1 MSDDPDLTA
10 RLLAIARGQPDAPFI
25 RQDGRALM
33 TWAGFA
39 RRVETL
45 RDRFAAWD
53 IRRGD
58 VVVAAAGD
66 RARDMALL
74 AAAPAASCF
83 LLLGSASSEE
93 QYVEVLARARARA
106 VIVPDDASHPFSR
119 AARRSPAIL
128 LRAIDDE
135 PGVAGAFA
143 LEPIAPIPDRRHPPL
158 ARPEVALVTATSG
171 TTGRPKLVPLLHRSL
186 MAQAR
191 DMGSRLAMSPAD
203 VAWHAVPLH
212 HAFGARTA
220 FLLCVSNGGSVHV
233 LPDSDIAALR
243 AVVERDPV
251 GYFPLTFAAAR
262 ELLVR
267 LPPGPR
273 LPARRLRFAVVA
285 TGAFSANERDR
296 LESALGAPV
305 LQHYGVTEAGT
316 VSIQELPPARRL
328 PGGSGRPI
336 DAHVRLVDGAGRDV
350 PAGAVGEIVARG
362 PQVFDGYL
370 DGDDGAADAW
380 LDGGFRTG
388 DLARFDPSGEL
399 CIVDRVKDVIN
410 RGGEK
415 IAPTGIDDALRAL
428 PGVADA
434 SAFGMPHPSLGEEVV
449 AAIVPAPGTTPDA
462 AALLERARATL
473 GARAAPKRLWFVDA
487 LPRNRVGKVMRGSL
501 PALVGLG
508 TDPAPEPPPVV
519 VGPASP
525 LEIALSG
532 LWSAALRTGAIGR
545 DANFFMLGG
554 DSLRGAALLDQVRAV
569 FGVTLPVESL
579 FEDAGTIEGMAR
591 RIDAAREARG
601 RPAAPEAIRP
611 RDGRGPV
618 PLTHTQARAWFLQ
631 RLDPASDAYHESRLW
646 YLDGPL
652 DVAALQA
659 AFAAVVDRQAML
671 RTRYLSVDGVPHQ
684 VSDPAAAASLEIVD
698 VAGAETGTE
707 AALAVA
713 VDERASRP
721 FDLAAAAPVR
731 FTLFR
736 LGEDRHALLRVWHHI
751 MSDGLSAQVFQR
763 DLTAAY
769 AAARAHASPRWTK
782 LPIDYLDFAAWQH
795 VRAGAGAIERRLDA
809 ARARLAGVPV
819 LALPT
824 DRVRPPLQ
832 SFRGA
837 VVSRALPA
845 AAADELKTVGRELGV
860 SPFIVFFAA
869 YAVLLAR
876 LSGEGDFAIGT
887 PIAARTHP
895 ELAGLIG
902 FFANTLAVRIDLS
915 VDAGFSEFVGRV
927 RDRLV
932 EAYRDEEVPFERLVD
947 ALALPRDPSRNPVF
961 QVTFAMREAGE
972 AELAFEGLRVRREP
986 ALRPHAKFDLL
997 LTLSDEPAGLIAHFE
1012 YCADLFDAPT
1022 IERMARQ
1029 FESLVVNAASA
1040 PATPIG
1046 RLALMDD
1053 ADRSRMIAINLRTT
1067 ADAPSGTIVTRFAD
1081 AVSRHPEARAVGT
1094 LAYGQLDEEANRL
1107 SHALV
1112 AAGVAKG
1119 DRVAVAR
1126 AKAAD
1131 IAIAWLAVLKAGA
1144 AYLPIDSDLPS
1155 ARIGFMLR
1163 DAGVSAV
1170 VADDVPAG
1178 RLAHDGVAMLCPDA
1192 ERARIAL
1199 FPASAPE
1206 VAIDPA
1212 DAAYVIYTSGSTG
1225 TPKGVVV
1232 PHRAVLRLV
1241 LDTDYLQVREGDAV
1255 AQMANPAFD
1264 ASTFELWGALL
1275 NGGRI
1280 VPIAK
1285 TTALAPRALAAT
1297 LATERVSVL
1306 FITTALFNTVARDVP
1321 AAFAP
1326 VRCVLFGGEAV
1337 EPRFVREVLRAGP
1350 PERLLHVY
1358 GPTEA
1363 TTFATWHE
1371 VRAVDEASASVPIG
1385 RPISHTDAFVL
1396 RSDGG
1401 LAAPGE
1407 GGELWL
1413 GGPGLALGYLGHPD
1427 LTGERFAELEHPGL
1441 GRRRLYRTGDRVR
1454 MRDDGA
1460 IEYLGRLDRQVK
1472 VRGHRIELDEV
1483 EAAVAELPSVRE
1495 AVVELAGTTADTRQ
1509 VVAYVVPADPAT
1521 VPPNLLRELRKRL
1534 PEYMLPGAI
1543 VWMPKLP
1550 LSANGKVDRRALPP
1564 PGDTAQPNH
1573 GVHVEPRDMFER
1585 VLADLWRDLLGVRVG
1600 VHDRFFEVGG
1610 HSLLAAR
1617 LIDAIERKTGYA
1629 LPLTTMFTDDTIAG
1643 LANAIRT
1650 GARAPD
1656 DPILR
1661 VNEGGSLPPFTY
1673 LHGDF
1678 TGGGFYS
1685 QTFARALGPEQPTF
1699 IVHPHGLAEPAI
1711 PESIEAM
1718 AKERLAALRAVQPT
1732 GPYLLGGH
1740 CAGGLVAFEMARQL
1754 EAEGECVPAVVLV
1767 ETAAPRPGA
1776 PEGDGKGAYFKFDAD
1791 GQAKAVEPRDRLS
1804 DAELR
1809 YARAIDRYA
1818 AGRFR
1823 GHVVVVRAQ
1832 QRMRQVAEDMGWSAH
1847 AGSVESHVLAGTHSS
1862 ILTERVGDIAS
1873 LVRDALARATGART

>member
-1 MSDDPDLTA
+1 MSGEPDLSA
-10 RLLAIARGQPDAPFI
+10 ALLAIARGQPDAPFI
-25 RQDGRALM
+25 RQDGRAAM
-33 TWAGFA
+33 SWAGFA
-39 RRVETL
+39 RRVSIL
-45 RDRFAAWD
+45 RERFAAWD
-53 IRRGD
+53 VRRGD

-74 AAAPAASCF
+74 AAAPVASSF
-83 LLLGSASSEE
+83 LLLGRSSSEE
-93 QYVEVLARARARA
+93 QYAEMLARTRARA
-106 VIVPDDASHPFSR
+106 VVVPDDVSHPLAR
-119 AARRSPAIL
+119 AARRASPIL
-128 LRAIDDE
+128 LHAHDDE

-143 LEPIAPIPDRRHPPL
+143 LEPIAPIADRRHPPL
-158 ARPEVALVTATSG
+158 AGPEVALVTATSG

-186 MAQAR
+186 MAQAV
-191 DMGSRLAMSPAD
+191 DMGARLAISATD
-203 VAWHAVPLH
+203 IAWHAVPLH

-233 LPDSDIAALR
+233 LPDSDIAALQ
-243 AVVERDPV
+243 AVVERDPA
-251 GYFPLTFAAAR
+251 GYLPLTFAVAR
-262 ELLVR
+262 ELLER
-267 LPPGPR
+267 LHPGPR
-273 LPARRLRFAVVA
+273 SPARRLRFAVVA
-285 TGAFSANERDR
+285 TGAFDAAGRER
-296 LESALGAPV
+296 LERALGAPV

-336 DAHVRLVDGAGRDV
+336 DTQVRLVDDAGRDV
-350 PAGAVGEIVARG
+350 PAGSVGEIVARG

-370 DGDDGAADAW
+370 DADDGAADAW

-388 DLARFDPSGEL
+388 DLARFDASGEL

-415 IAPTGIDDALRAL
+415 IAPTDIDDALRAL

-449 AAIVPAPGTTPDA
+449 AAIVPVPGTTPDA

-501 PALVGLG
+501 RALVGLG
-508 TDPAPEPPPVV
+508 AVPAPEQPPVAA
-519 VGPASP
+519 GASSP

-545 DANFFMLGG
+545 DENFFMLGG
-554 DSLRGAALLDQVRAV
+554 DSLRGAALLDQVRTV
-569 FGVTLPVESL
+569 FGATLPVESL
-579 FEDAGTIEGMAR
+579 FEDAGTVAGMAR
-591 RIDAAREARG
+591 LIEVAREAHA
-601 RPAAPEAIRP
+601 RPTAPETIPP
-611 RDGRGPV
+611 RVGHGPV
-618 PLTHTQARAWFLQ
+618 PLAHPQARAWFLH
-631 RLDPASDAYHESRLW
+631 RLDPASDAYHEARLW

-652 DVAALQA
+652 DAAALGA
-659 AFAAVVDRQAML
+659 AFASVVERQAML

-684 VSDPAAAASLEIVD
+684 VTDPAAAPSLEIVD
-698 VAGAETGTE
+698 LAGAETGTE
-707 AALAVA
+707 TALDAAVH
-713 VDERASRP
+713 ERVSRP

-751 MSDGLSAQVFQR
+751 MSDGLSAPIFQR
-763 DLTAAY
+763 DLSAAY
-769 AAARAHASPRWTK
+769 AAARALASPRWTK
-782 LPIDYLDFAAWQH
+782 LPIDYLDFASWQH
-795 VRAGAGAIERRLDA
+795 ARADAGAIDAGLEA
-809 ARARLAGVPV
+809 ARTRLAGVPT

-837 VVSRALPA
+837 VVSRPLPRA
-845 AAADELKTVGRELGV
+845 IADGLKAVGGELGV

-876 LSGEGDFAIGT
+876 LSGDRDFAIGT
-887 PIAARTHP
+887 PIAARTHA

-902 FFANTLAVRIDLS
+902 FFANTLAVRVDLPE
-915 VDAGFSEFVGRV
+915 DATFAELVGRM

-961 QVTFAMREAGE
+961 QVTFALREVGGD
-972 AELAFEGLRVRREP
+972 ELAFEGVEVRRE
-986 ALRPHAKFDLL
+986 ASRQPHAKFDLL
-997 LTLSDEPAGLIAHFE
+997 LTLTDEPGGVVAHFQ

-1022 IERMARQ
+1022 IERIARQ
-1029 FESLVVNAASA
+1029 YEALVASAARA
-1040 PATPIG
+1040 PATPVG

-1053 ADRSRMIAINLRTT
+1053 AERARWFAINLRTV
-1067 ADAPSGTIVTRFAD
+1067 AGAPSGTIVSRFAD
-1081 AVSRHPEARAVGT
+1081 AVSRRPHALAVGD
-1094 LAYGQLDEEANRL
+1094 LAYGQLDERANRL
-1107 SHALV
+1107 SHALR

-1119 DRVAVAR
+1119 DRVGVVR

-1131 IAIAWLAVLKAGA
+1131 IAVAWLAVLRAGA
-1144 AYLPIDSDLPS
+1144 AYLPIDPDLP
-1155 ARIGFMLR
+1155 AGRIGFMLR
-1163 DAGVSAV
+1163 DAGVAVV
-1170 VADDVPAG
+1170 VADDAIAG
-1178 RLAHDGVAMLCPDA
+1178 RMTQEGVAVLRPDA
-1192 ERARIAL
+1192 ERARIAQ
-1199 FPASAPE
+1199 FAHSVPE
-1206 VAIDPA
+1206 VAVDAA

-1232 PHRAVLRLV
+1232 PHQAVLRLV
-1241 LDTDYLQVREGDAV
+1241 HDTDYLQVRENDAV

-1264 ASTFELWGALL
+1264 ASTFEFWGALL
-1275 NGGRI
+1275 NGARI

-1297 LATERVSVL
+1297 LAAERVSVL
-1306 FITTALFNTVARDVP
+1306 FITTALFNAVARDLP

-1326 VRCVLFGGEAV
+1326 LRCVLFGGEAV

-1371 VRAVDEASASVPIG
+1371 VRAVDEGSASVPIG
-1385 RPISHTDAFVL
+1385 RPIAHTDAFVL
-1396 RSDGG
+1396 RSDGD

-1413 GGPGLALGYLGHPD
+1413 GGPGLALGYLGRSD
-1427 LTGERFAELEHPGL
+1427 LTAQRFTEREVPGL
-1441 GRRRLYRTGDRVR
+1441 GRRRLYKTGDRVR
-1454 MRDDGA
+1454 MLDDGA

-1483 EAAVAELPSVRE
+1483 ESALVELPAVRE
-1495 AVVELAGTTADTRQ
+1495 AVVELAGATADTRQ
-1509 VVAYVVPADPAT
+1509 VVAYVVPAAPGGA
-1521 VPPNLLRELRKRL
+1521 PPNLLRELRKRL

-1543 VWMPKLP
+1543 VWMPQLP
-1550 LSANGKVDRRALPP
+1550 LSANGKIDRRALPP
-1564 PGDTAQPNH
+1564 PGDTAQPNR
-1573 GVHVEPRDMFER
+1573 GVRVEPRDMFEH
-1585 VLADLWRDLLGVRVG
+1585 VLADLWRELLGVRVG
-1600 VHDRFFEVGG
+1600 VHDHFFEVGG

-1617 LIDAIERKTGYA
+1617 LIDAIERRTGYA

-1656 DPILR
+1656 GPILR
-1661 VNEGGSLPPFTY
+1661 VNETGSLPPFTY

-1685 QTFARALGPEQPTF
+1685 QTFARALGDEQPTF

-1718 AKERLAALRAVQPT
+1718 AHERLTALREVQPT

-1754 EAEGECVPAVVLV
+1754 EAQGECVPAVVLV
-1767 ETAAPRPGA
+1767 ETVAPQPGVS
-1776 PEGDGKGAYFKFDAD
+1776 EDDGKGAYFKFDGD
-1791 GQAKAVEPRDRLS
+1791 GRARAVEPRDRLS

-1818 AGRFR
+1818 AGRYR

-1832 QRMRQVAEDMGWSAH
+1832 QRMRQAAEDMGWSAH
-1847 AGSVESHVLAGTHSS
+1847 AGSVESHVLPGTHSS
-1862 ILTERVGDIAS
+1862 ILTERIGDIAA